1 MNFAHEVAALQPE
14 AASSKCRVSC
24 PADVRNSAQRVRA
37 REPAAVAAQPLRVLL
52 ADDDRDGAMTL
63 ATLLELEGYE
73 VRTVHGGQEALD
85 AAREFRPDVCLLDI
99 GMPKITGYEAARRL
113 RQRYG
118 DDCPVLIAVTG
129 WKQASD
135 RILATLAGFDHHVA
149 KPYEPSSSSS
159 CWRSYGPELAEDFSA
174 VPACSASAR
183 TASPGPRACAS
194 RLVIR
199 GER

>member
-1 MNFAHEVAALQPE
+1 MSEIPRSA
-14 AASSKCRVSC
+14 
-24 PADVRNSAQRVRA
+24 PAQKN
-37 REPAAVAAQPLRVLL
+37 AAVAAPPLRVLI

-63 ATLLELEGYE
+63 STLMQLDGYE

-85 AAREFRPDVCLLDI
+85 AAREFKPHVVLLDI

-135 RILATLAGFDHHVA
+135 KILASLAGFDHHVA
-149 KPYEPSSSSS
+149 KPYEPA
-159 CWRSYGPELAEDFSA
+159 ELLRLLAKLP
-174 VPACSASAR
+174 PAAA
-183 TASPGPRACAS
+183 P
-194 RLVIR
+194 
-199 GER
+199 